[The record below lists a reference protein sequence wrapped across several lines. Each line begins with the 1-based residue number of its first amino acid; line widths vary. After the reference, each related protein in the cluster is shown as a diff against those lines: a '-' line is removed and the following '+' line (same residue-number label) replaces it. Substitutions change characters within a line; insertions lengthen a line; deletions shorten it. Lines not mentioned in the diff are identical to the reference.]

1 MWKWVVVIAALARPV
16 EAGEAK
22 AGAAVN
28 VVAPARYPDDLP
40 GPPAEHARDTY
51 EIRLPAVPDFAL
63 PAAEPG
69 FHAPGELRT
78 RGKVEGAIRVKGYV
92 TWVYDCEA
100 ELARGNKHASR
111 AQIAEAI
118 EREPALCEAPM
129 FALGDGPT
137 SRDYVSIEVADVPR
151 RGVKLAVGDRVVV
164 TGTWATESPGGER
177 NPAGLLVYRAV
188 DALPAAKPALVA
200 AASGLPDVEV
210 VRDVPLRPIVDTGIR
225 NASVGQLNACAR
237 AITAKQYDAAVTAC
251 GAAVAGWP
259 DNHLAWYHLASARL
273 AQQQWR
279 EMAAAIDRAVAL
291 RPDQA
296 MYQLYAGLARYY
308 LRHDDPAA
316 RDALLRA
323 TKLDPAIWRARYFL
337 GRSFLALDE
346 PRRAAEQLGEAIR
359 LHPSYTPA
367 YVPLAELYLRWGYV
381 DAAVAVA
388 TLGTTSAADPGALWL
403 LLAQAHRARHDDAA
417 ALPALDQAIAAHP
430 DDADALLQRAQLYLR
445 RQDPTRA
452 RADLT
457 RAAASRDPQ
466 AKQRAARLLAQLASQ
481 GDRPAY
487 KQVSRPSEG
496 TYHPWTL
503 EDQKYRF

>member
-1 MWKWVVVIAALARPV
+1 VWKWVVVVAALARPV

-22 AGAAVN
+22 AGPAVN
-28 VVAPARYPDDLP
+28 VVAPARFPDDLP

-51 EIRLPAVPDFAL
+51 EVKLPEVPGFAL
-63 PAAEPG
+63 PAPEAG
-69 FHAPGELRT
+69 VHAPGELRMG
-78 RGKVEGAIRVKGYV
+78 GKVDGVIRVRGYV
-92 TWVYDCEA
+92 TWVYDCAA
-100 ELARGNKHASR
+100 ELARGNPQASR

-151 RGVKLAVGDRVVV
+151 GVRLAVGDRVVV

-177 NPAGLLVYRAV
+177 NPDGLLVYRAV
-188 DALPAAKPALVA
+188 EALPAAKPALVA
-200 AASGLPDVEV
+200 AASGLPDLDVE
-210 VRDVPLRPIVDTGIR
+210 RDVPLRPVIDTAIR
-225 NASVGQLNACAR
+225 NASVGHLNACTR
-237 AITAKQYDAAVTAC
+237 AITAKQYDAAECAAATA
-251 GAAVAGWP
+251 AWP

-291 RPDQA
+291 RPDLA

-308 LRHDDPAA
+308 LRRDDPAA

-323 TKLDPAIWRARYFL
+323 VKLDPALWRARYFL
-337 GRSFLALDE
+337 GRSFLASRE

-367 YVPLAELYLRWGYV
+367 YVPLVELYLRWGYV
-381 DAAVAVA
+381 DAAIAVA
-388 TLGTTSAADPGALWL
+388 TLGTSAAADPGALWR
-403 LLAQAHRARHDDAA
+403 LLAEAHRARHDDAA

-430 DDADALLQRAQLYLR
+430 DDADALLQRAELHLR

-452 RADLT
+452 RADLA
-457 RAAASRDPQ
+457 RVAATGDAAD
-466 AKQRAARLLAQLASQ
+466 KQRAQRLLAQLASR